1 MDTTDPADESAAALP
16 ADFGAAVAALRSKD
30 PTADQL
36 GVELRSA
43 APGKVELEMTVRDQ
57 HTNTLG
63 VCHGGVLFTLAD
75 IAMSYVSNGLGVRAT
90 ATSASIEFVAP
101 AQWGTTLKAVAVE
114 SSRRNKSAVCDVN
127 LYSDGS
133 LVALFRGTT
142 LQIGGAP

>member
-1 MDTTDPADESAAALP
+1 MDTDLSSDDPDPMDEVA
-16 ADFGAAVAALRSKD
+16 FGAAVTALRAKD

-36 GVELRSA
+36 GAELRSA
-43 APGKVELEMTVRDQ
+43 VPGKVELEMTVRDQ

-75 IAMSYVSNGLGVRAT
+75 IAMSYVSNGLGIRST

-127 LYSDGS
+127 LYSSGT